1 MNFAVPSSPATAYDD
16 GIQEQLLMVKVTYI
30 AYDGAEKTV
39 EVEPGMSLMEGAVQN
54 GVDGI
59 DADCGGNCYCGT
71 CRVYVSESWREKLG
85 LPNEYEEP
93 MIESTGDTDPSVR
106 LSCQVRVT
114 EDMDGLVVRTPKFQK

>member
-1 MNFAVPSSPATAYDD
+1 
-16 GIQEQLLMVKVTYI
+16 MVKVTYI
-30 AYDGAEKTV
+30 AYDGAERTV
-39 EVEPGMSLMEGAVQN
+39 EVEVGMSLMEGAVQN

-71 CRVYVSESWREKLG
+71 CRVYVSVIWREKLG